1 MNNDLIDQ
9 SLRALDPMPEQVPA
23 DSVRAQR
30 ALDSIVAGRP
40 SRRARSRT
48 VTRLALAG
56 GVAAALALGAV
67 VVPGISGT
75 PIAYADWTAT
85 ATPID
90 RAEALAGMST
100 CFGKGMGLP
109 SEGPEV
115 VIGEQRG
122 PWTFVA
128 LSWANGESGSCLFR
142 AAPQSGEEALGMGFF
157 RGDPTKL
164 VGGRPLPIPTAG
176 SIEANGLLSLEQ
188 AKGDLY
194 QLTGDAGE
202 DVTRVVIHAGQ
213 LGDVEATVQD
223 GQFAAWWPEAR
234 ISPVLPFDPDVTLH
248 LRDGSTVT
256 KELSDFTHIQR

>member
-9 SLRALDPMPEQVPA
+9 SLRALDPMPDEVPT
-23 DSVRAQR
+23 DSLRAQR
-30 ALDSIVAGRP
+30 ALDGIVVDRP
-40 SRRARSRT
+40 ARRSRSRT

-56 GVAAALALGAV
+56 GVAAALALSAV
-67 VVPGISGT
+67 IVPGMSGT
-75 PIAYADWTAT
+75 PVAYADWTTT

-100 CFGKGMGLP
+100 CFDKNIDVP
-109 SEGPEV
+109 SELPDA

-122 PWTFVA
+122 PWTFIA

-142 AAPQSGEEALGMGFF
+142 AAPESGEEALGMAFF
-157 RGDPTKL
+157 RGAPTKI
-164 VGGRPLPIPTAG
+164 GGRPLLVPTPD
-176 SIEANGLLSLEQ
+176 SIEANGLLPLEQ
-188 AKGDLY
+188 SEGDLY
-194 QLTGDAGE
+194 QLTGASGD

-213 LGDVEATVQD
+213 LGEVEATVQD
-223 GQFAAWWPEAR
+223 GRFAAWWPEAR

-256 KELSDFTHIQR
+256 KELSDFTHIQK